1 MKTKI
6 GLTKEQVDQI
16 ISAEEK
22 QLRAKFEK
30 DLASI
35 RRKYE
40 FIEIDLNQNVPKVKQ
55 TEKVKITPE
64 LFNCYMIEGLKL
76 KEIASKTGYNEAY
89 IHKLKKK
96 FQTENLT
103 QL

>member
-6 GLTKEQVDQI
+6 ELTKEQVDQL

-35 RRKYE
+35 RKKYE
-40 FIEIDLNQNVPKVKQ
+40 SIEIDLNKMVPNVKQ
-55 TEKVKITPE
+55 PEKKKITPE
-64 LFNCYMIEGLKL
+64 LFNRYMSEGRNLN
-76 KEIASKTGYNEAY
+76 EIASETGNVESY
-89 IHKLKKK
+89 IQRLKKK
-96 FQTENLT
+96 FQQNV
-103 QL
+103 